1 MNCVIEKDRVH
12 YMEVLSIKIENLTGS
27 LIIYYMYM
35 YQLIE
40 QGVVRGH
47 MSLPW
52 ELHDHFGF
60 FAEFYTQINTLCRD
74 VVQSLSTKLQDLN
87 VCARNTK
94 KN

>member
-1 MNCVIEKDRVH
+1 MNCLIEKDRVH

-27 LIIYYMYM
+27 LIIYYMYI

-60 FAEFYTQINTLCRD
+60 FAEFYTLKHAESKKLCH
-74 VVQSLSTKLQDLN
+74 QFFQHW
-87 VCARNTK
+87 
-94 KN
+94 